1 VVKTLITVHIET
13 KARHDLM
20 PVNALTTEVGFRV
33 GPVVLE
39 TLIKHYFDRL
49 KRDTQDEKS
58 TGEKS
63 TRLRQDELLY
73 DEVFNVVKVRRTT
86 IERLGLD

>member
-1 VVKTLITVHIET
+1 
-13 KARHDLM
+13 M
-20 PVNALTTEVGFRV
+20 PVNALTTEVGLRV

-49 KRDTQDEKS
+49 KGNTQQDGS
-58 TGEKS
+58 S

-73 DEVFNVVKVRRTT
+73 DEVFNVVKVEWTT
-86 IERLGLD
+86 LTIPSFKSNHNKLQTFLHTSSL